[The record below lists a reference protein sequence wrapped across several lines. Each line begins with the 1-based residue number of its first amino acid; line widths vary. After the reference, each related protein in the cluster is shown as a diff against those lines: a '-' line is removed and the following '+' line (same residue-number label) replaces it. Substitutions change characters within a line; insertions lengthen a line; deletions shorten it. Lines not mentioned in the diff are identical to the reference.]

1 MCIVLG
7 AEGTVLFFNFHNQGV
22 IEKLFISSYKSIQV
36 SFFFVT
42 NTALSIS
49 QKSKKLK
56 KLKFFSQRVRSP
68 NTSAAFF
75 WGTLYSPRETVQIRS
90 MFIKACQISRKY
102 MYLNIYFSALKGLFS
117 ALKGLFSSNRFPEV
131 PLRSCRG
138 KNDKDIIVFVLKISI
153 SYFMI
158 FKRDLRIPALEI
170 KKQIIM
176 IKHFS
181 RYLPHFIYLTI
192 AGTALM
198 IQR

>member
-1 MCIVLG
+1 MGIVLG

-22 IEKLFISSYKSIQV
+22 IEKLFISSHKSIQV

-117 ALKGLFSSNRFPEV
+117 SNRFPEV